1 VCDEFNQTEMIL
13 RIERMNRKFKGMH
26 IGIAIEGFMVMLDF
40 KNHHESCSWSGICKY
55 MYLVII
61 SQD

>member
-1 VCDEFNQTEMIL
+1 MCDEFNQTEMIL
-13 RIERMNRKFKGMH
+13 KIERMNQKVQGNAHRH
-26 IGIAIEGFMVMLDF
+26 SYRGFYVMLDF

-61 SQD
+61 SRD